1 MSFVRRMRESDVLH
15 VALVEEESFDGDAGS
30 TSLSELD
37 LQQELARPWARLW
50 VFDRS
55 VPLGFML
62 AWHVADELHVHNVAV
77 HPQHRRQGIAR
88 ALMDEVM
95 RYMDEFGVTRSWLE
109 VRKSNDAARLLY
121 EGFGYVV
128 VGERAAYYADGE
140 DALEM
145 AWERPLPTP

>member
-1 MSFVRRMRESDVLH
+1 MLERDVEH

-30 TSLSELD
+30 TSLSEHD
-37 LQQELARPWARLW
+37 LRTELARPWARLW
-50 VFDRS
+50 VFDRN

-95 RYMDEFGVTRSWLE
+95 RYMTEFGVSRSWLE
-109 VRKSNDAARLLY
+109 VRKSNEPARRLY
-121 EGFGYVV
+121 EGFGYEV

-145 AWERPLPTP
+145 AWLRPLPD